1 MSMFSV
7 IKKFERFNNASS
19 KGDLMKI
26 NEIDLDFVKGYLRVD
41 HNEGYDEW
49 WIGTNY
55 NPKLYVKSAGYYQ
68 HLIL

>member
-41 HNEGYDEW
+41 HNEDYDE
-49 WIGTNY
+49 
-55 NPKLYVKSAGYYQ
+55 
-68 HLIL
+68 